1 MNNMTAKET
10 NKKLI
15 KSNNFLN
22 DYSLKKR
29 LIKKE
34 KKV

>member
-22 DYSLKKR
+22 DYSLRNR
-29 LIKKE
+29 LIKRE